1 MATRT
6 VSMGTKQKIILGA
19 IAGAVLIGG
28 IASIATA
35 GLLATLGYAANSA
48 IYAACIVIYGLTGAF
63 FPKLI
68 FRGDR
73 KPIPG
78 NGKTVAV
85 FAAAGIFL
93 GARTASKIVE
103 KSQNQQKHHKQYRH
117 HLYNLRWLPW
127 PAIKRD
133 QYRKIK

>member
-103 KSQNQQKHHKQYRH
+103 KIPEPTKTSQTISAPSLQSSLVALASHKTRS
-117 HLYNLRWLPW
+117 
-127 PAIKRD
+127 I
-133 QYRKIK
+133 